1 METNKCQ
8 LSIVIPVFNGSNEI
22 NICLDSIYSQGMSP
36 EQFEVICVDDCSSD
50 STVEVIED
58 YANRM
63 QPGNLKIIRH
73 NVNKRHGG
81 GRNTGIEK
89 AIGTYILF
97 LDHDDYFKVGSLLQ
111 LVRIAE
117 INTGVDIVMFDFE
130 AFTNGIISQKSHY
143 LHNDTKEM
151 KGREFLQS
159 QEIPWVPWCYL
170 YRRDFLNEHCLRFEE
185 NIRFE
190 DADFVMKCTILA
202 QRMFFVP
209 LIVVGHTYSDS
220 QTTAV
225 GNNVGKIIDLFR
237 LSDRIKK
244 IAMEEMLVDKECSN
258 AILAHHLFRHKYD
271 IMRYLWR
278 IPFSQMVYILRH
290 YRAYVPNNNKW
301 LTFSARYPLIF
312 AIVLQLLKPLF
323 PLMRKIYLSS
333 K

>member
-1 METNKCQ
+1 M
-8 LSIVIPVFNGSNEI
+8 
-22 NICLDSIYSQGMSP
+22 
-36 EQFEVICVDDCSSD
+36 
-50 STVEVIED
+50 
-58 YANRM
+58 
-63 QPGNLKIIRH
+63 
-73 NVNKRHGG
+73 
-81 GRNTGIEK
+81 
-89 AIGTYILF
+89 
-97 LDHDDYFKVGSLLQ
+97 Q

-170 YRRDFLNEHCLRFEE
+170 YRR
-185 NIRFE
+185 
-190 DADFVMKCTILA
+190 
-202 QRMFFVP
+202 
-209 LIVVGHTYSDS
+209 
-220 QTTAV
+220 
-225 GNNVGKIIDLFR
+225 
-237 LSDRIKK
+237 
-244 IAMEEMLVDKECSN
+244 
-258 AILAHHLFRHKYD
+258 
-271 IMRYLWR
+271 YLWR